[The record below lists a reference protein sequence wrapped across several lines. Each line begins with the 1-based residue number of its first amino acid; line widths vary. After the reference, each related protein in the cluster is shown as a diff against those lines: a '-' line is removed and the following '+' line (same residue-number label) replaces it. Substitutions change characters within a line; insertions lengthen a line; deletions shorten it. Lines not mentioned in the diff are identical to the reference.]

1 VRILFLTQ
9 RVPWPAHRGAKI
21 TSWRLIE
28 RMARDHQVTCLTFA
42 HDEEERAGAAEMNA
56 KGVETIAYPLD
67 ARLARLKSLPL
78 LLTSKPL
85 TLGVFGSKELQAEV
99 LRRSA
104 TSDLAYAYSSSMC
117 AFLEPLEIPTVMNF
131 AELDSDKW
139 KQYSERERFPMSWI
153 YGREYRT
160 LRRVEQRLAAAGAE
174 NVLCTTLEK
183 QIFDREIPGNSSMVL
198 RNGIDL
204 AYYRPSPDT
213 VEPGHI
219 VFTGVMDYLPNVDG
233 CVWFVREVLPR
244 LRARF
249 HPPEHPEVRFTI
261 IGADPSAEIRALAN
275 EPGVTVTGFV
285 DDTRDWLRRGAITV
299 APLRIARGIQNKVLE
314 AMAMGHPVV
323 GTVSATQGVE
333 GQDGRDYVVADTADA
348 LYEAVARLLEH
359 PDEGAQLG
367 RRGRAF
373 VEQRYDWEVV
383 FDPLD
388 ELLARLVPEPR
399 G

>member
-9 RVPWPAHRGAKI
+9 RVPWPANRGAKI

-85 TLGVFGSKELQAEV
+85 TLGVFGSKDLQAEV

-117 AFLEPLEIPTVMNF
+117 AFLEPLEIPTVMHF

-233 CVWFVREVLPR
+233 CTWFAREILPLVRREHP
-244 LRARF
+244 RARF
-249 HPPEHPEVRFTI
+249 SIVGSRPIPAVQRLGELE
-261 IGADPSAEIRALAN
+261 A
-275 EPGVTVTGFV
+275 VTVTGYV
-285 DDTRDWLRRGAITV
+285 PETRDWLARAAVAV
-299 APLRIARGIQNKVLE
+299 APLRMARGIQNKVLE
-314 AMAMGHPVV
+314 ALAMGLPTV
-323 GTVSATQGVE
+323 GTPNATQGVE
-333 GQDGRDYVVADTADA
+333 GVAGEHYLVADDA
-348 LYEAVARLLEH
+348 EDIARALSSLLT
-359 PDEGAQLG
+359 DSRRAQALG
-367 RRGRAF
+367 RRARSF
-373 VEQRYDWEVV
+373 VEDRYDWERV
-383 FDPLD
+383 FEPLD
-388 ELLARLVPEPR
+388 ALLAQVGGTDPP
-399 G
+399 